1 MRPCCILTWI
11 PPAPLPFLR
20 SQADLSIL
28 DQHPQCTAPQ
38 ASCDFGTVIWREQQ
52 SMRTAALQPSG
63 GCGQQK
69 TASPR
74 NICHPAWPCHGLQD
88 MLGFCLA
95 YGYQRTAWFMD
106 TSVVLA
112 LSVSCGAL
120 KPASE
125 GSLQPPEEGACVL
138 LKMVFEKPENAKVCP
153 KKLKG
158 NQEIHHLF

>member
-1 MRPCCILTWI
+1 
-11 PPAPLPFLR
+11 
-20 SQADLSIL
+20 
-28 DQHPQCTAPQ
+28 
-38 ASCDFGTVIWREQQ
+38 
-52 SMRTAALQPSG
+52 
-63 GCGQQK
+63 
-69 TASPR
+69 
-74 NICHPAWPCHGLQD
+74 
-88 MLGFCLA
+88 
-95 YGYQRTAWFMD
+95 MD

-158 NQEIHHLF
+158 NQEIHHLFKKLLLCVYMCLCVHVCTCLHAQEVPVECLSQLLSALFFGNRSLMEPGAH